1 MSSFNFGNL
10 NSHDSFEVGWHIY
23 SWSLK
28 QSFHFQDV
36 FFNDVSFGN
45 KRSNFLD
52 SVEQGCDYCFWMIHY
67 RSLANALTNVEQTN
81 QLLFPE
87 FYCNQQEP
95 SVADRDL
102 VDQPNL
108 DGEVGGQPRVSG
120 HQPGLHVQGEVCASF
135 KTSKL
140 AQGVHLKLPRPG
152 GEGEVQHREQDLR
165 NGANL
170 FEIRQLPKLLGEVT
184 RLTCKLLSLAPVAML
199 TTLTILN
206 ALTLLTLPM
215 LLRKP
220 DLSPVTGQR
229 ATGAR
234 AFPSCKRSRRS
245 GTPAT
250 SSSKNK
256 K

>member
-1 MSSFNFGNL
+1 MHSKIFNKQT
-10 NSHDSFEVGWHIY
+10 DY
-23 SWSLK
+23 SLPS
-28 QSFHFQDV
+28 
-36 FFNDVSFGN
+36 
-45 KRSNFLD
+45 
-52 SVEQGCDYCFWMIHY
+52 
-67 RSLANALTNVEQTN
+67 
-81 QLLFPE
+81 
-87 FYCNQQEP
+87 FYCQQQEP

-120 HQPGLHVQGEVCASF
+120 HQPGLHVQGEVCAFF

-140 AQGVHLKLPRPG
+140 APGVHLKLPRPG

-165 NGANL
+165 DGANL
-170 FEIRQLPKLLGEVT
+170 FEICQLPKLLGEVT
-184 RLTCKLLSLAPVAML
+184 RLCYMQTRSLASVTIL
-199 TTLTILN
+199 TTLTILT
-206 ALTLLTLPM
+206 ALTLLTLPTFS
-215 LLRKP
+215 RKL

-234 AFPSCKRSRRS
+234 AFPSFKRSRRS

-256 K
+256 EWHMSEYLGIF